1 MSLATR
7 LFDQSLVDNVDHTEE
22 VSWALHIGA
31 HTDIFTYTRCLTI
44 HNWTKINERSSPRGF
59 SLLKLSKTKKFQ
71 LKIIAQRLCSLVIL
85 TDDVG

>member
-22 VSWALHIGA
+22 VSWALHIGV

-44 HNWTKINERSSPRGF
+44 HKWTKINERSSPRGF
-59 SLLKLSKTKKFQ
+59 SLKKTKKFQ

-85 TDDVG
+85 TDDVE